1 MLWVIIAIIVLFI
14 LAVHQQ
20 RILRL
25 MNQDALIAASP
36 LAWLTFNPTITEN
49 QKVLEFTNHR
59 FLIDLYAD
67 MHDDIVVIKSAQ
79 VGESVER
86 IFKALWC
93 AQYMKANIIYVLPT
107 KNIIDDFVVPK
118 VNPIIAANPH
128 VKALIKS
135 DSRSLKQVGDRF
147 IYFSGA
153 FSETAAIMKSADILI
168 MDELD
173 RMKQMSIVNMFDS
186 RLQASEMG
194 VRKQGIRWRLSN
206 PSQLNFGVHALW
218 LDSDMRYWFVDCSH
232 CGHKAWMDFTK
243 EEMYTNKEGE
253 PRYSHYVDRN
263 KEIYACGNCDK
274 EIYDQDRRMGRWIAR
289 FPDRHRHGYW
299 ISQMMAP
306 WVSAKRILEQE
317 AESNIEFFY
326 NFVLGKAY
334 TPTDMIVDRAAI
346 IRATAPSTIM
356 RSQVVIG
363 VDQDAGG
370 QYYVCMTP
378 QGIFDHGYVDAWE
391 KIEHLKLM
399 YNAIVVCDPNP
410 YQAMPKQMAAKYSDW
425 YLCYFKNLDGMSAV
439 QWKDKE
445 QIVYADRTRVID
457 IRANEIV
464 HARLLY
470 RERVHELEDVIAH
483 WNNLYRTTEEKED
496 GRIKSTWIKKEDRQ
510 SDYPFA
516 EVYARIGLNLVLGGD
531 STFLDPSQAPESKV
545 TNITTNDGS
554 KLTVDFSDIIS
565 ETYSEF
571 DQ

>member
-1 MLWVIIAIIVLFI
+1 MGNLQAELEV
-14 LAVHQQ
+14 
-20 RILRL
+20 
-25 MNQDALIAASP
+25 ASV
-36 LAWLTFNPTITEN
+36 LAWVVFNKFVTEN
-49 QKVLEFTNHR
+49 QRPIEYENHR
-59 FLIDLYAD
+59 FMIDPMAD
-67 MHDDIVVIKSAQ
+67 RCDDIVGKKSAQ
-79 VGESVER
+79 VGWSVGEIIR
-86 IFKALWC
+86 SFHETKH
-93 AQYMKANIIYVLPT
+93 QKRNIIYVLPT
-107 KNIIDDFVVPK
+107 NNVVKDFVIPK
-118 VNPIIAANPH
+118 VNPLITSNPGIAQF
-128 VKALIKS
+128 VTD
-135 DSRSLKQVGDRF
+135 DSVSLKKIGDRF
-147 IYFSGA
+147 IFFKGGFSDR
-153 FSETAAIMKSADILI
+153 EAISISGDTLVI
-168 MDELD
+168 DEYD
-173 RMKQMSIVNMFDS
+173 RMPDMGVVNTFDS
-186 RLQASEMG
+186 RLQAAIEP
-194 VRKQGIRWRLSN
+194 RRRRFSN
-206 PSQLNFGVHALW
+206 PSMVGFGVDGLYN
-218 LDSDMRYWFVDCSH
+218 DSNQFHWFVKCHH
-232 CGHKAWMDFTK
+232 CNHEWFMEWTAEDKA
-243 EEMYTNKEGE
+243 
-253 PRYSHYVDRN
+253 HYINQELGQYVCG
-263 KEIYACGNCDK
+263 KCGLEISD
-274 EIYDQDRRMGRWIAR
+274 EDRRMGRWIAK

-299 ISQMMAP
+299 FSQMMAP
-306 WVSAKRILEQE
+306 WVTAKRIIEQYE
-317 AESNIEFFY
+317 ESNIEFFH

-346 IRATAPSTIM
+346 LRATAPSTIM

-470 RERVHELEDVIAH
+470 RERPHELEDVIAH

-531 STFLDPSQAPESKV
+531 STFLEPLQAPESKV
-545 TNITTNDGS
+545 TNITTKDGI
-554 KLTVDFSDIIS
+554 KQTVDFSEIIE
-565 ETYSEF
+565 ETMSEF
-571 DQ
+571 DS